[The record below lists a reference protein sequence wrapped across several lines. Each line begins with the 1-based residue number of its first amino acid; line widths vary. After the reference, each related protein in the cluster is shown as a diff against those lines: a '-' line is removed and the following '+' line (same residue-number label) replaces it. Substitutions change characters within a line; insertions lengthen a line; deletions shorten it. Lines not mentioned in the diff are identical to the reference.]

1 MKRCL
6 YVLPMVVLAWI
17 FIGCKDSKPS
27 ATDTLV
33 VEETECVDMQPTP
46 DDEDAV
52 DELIAETPMPVAA
65 EELFDDFFF
74 NFASNKRLQLER
86 IDFPLLV
93 NSGTKKDTLRRED
106 WQMEHFFMHQEE
118 YTLIFDDEQQEE
130 LGKSTG
136 VSDVTV
142 EKIFLD
148 DAFIRQYLFSKNSGR
163 WMLVEIRNQTLPK
176 NPNASFLEF
185 YQHFVTDS
193 VFQRESL
200 NSEIHFV
207 GPDPDDE
214 FSAMEGVI
222 TPDFWDAFAP
232 AFPSHLIYN
241 VVYSHQ
247 DPEASRKIFVIR
259 GISNGQEIGV
269 TFERKGNGWRLI
281 KLTE

>member
-6 YVLPMVVLAWI
+6 FALPLLALVL
-17 FIGCKDSKPS
+17 IGCKDGKMA
-27 ATDTLV
+27 ATDEQV
-33 VEETECVDMQPTP
+33 VEDVEYMDSITTLS
-46 DDEDAV
+46 DEDMI
-52 DELIAETPMPVAA
+52 DELIADTPMPMAA

-86 IDFPLLV
+86 IEFPLLI
-93 NSGTKKDTLRRED
+93 NSGAKKDTLQQED

-130 LGKSTG
+130 LGKNTA
-136 VSDVTV
+136 VSEVTV

-148 DAFIRQYLFSKNSGR
+148 NAFIRQYLFSRKSGR

-185 YQHFVTDS
+185 YQNFVTDS

-200 NSEIHFV
+200 NSEINFV

-214 FSAMEGVI
+214 FSTMEGMI

-232 AFPSHLIYN
+232 VFPSHLIYN
-241 VVYSHQ
+241 MVYSQ
-247 DPEASRKIFVIR
+247 QNPEADRKIFVIR

-269 TFERKGNGWRLI
+269 TFERRGSRWRLTR
-281 KLTE
+281 LME